1 MTWILILE
9 DFSIWIIL
17 MPAITGAILFQRLD
31 KDSKIIFVV
40 VLLACIPQVLKPF
53 MDGTELLTIVY
64 NVYTP
69 LEFIVYWVLFRQ
81 KIISPSRK
89 TILDGMAAIFAVV
102 SAYLIY
108 RYNIRTRFINEWVV
122 WNNIFQVSWVG
133 LCLLEYYYSEE
144 SIINS
149 SQPFFWFL
157 IAITGYASCT
167 AVFFMLWHF
176 LKNNPEEQFHIVNAI
191 HHIFN
196 ILLYVFFTIGF
207 LKNYKLKY
215 HA

>member
-1 MTWILILE
+1 MSWISILE
-9 DFSIWIIL
+9 ALNIWIIL
-17 MPAITGAILFQRLD
+17 LPATTGLILFKKLD

-40 VLLACIPQVLKPF
+40 VLLACVPHVLKF
-53 MDGTELLTIVY
+53 YMDGTELLTIVY
-64 NVYTP
+64 NVYTH
-69 LEFIVYWVLFRQ
+69 LEFVFYWILFRQ
-81 KIISPSRK
+81 KIVSPSRK
-89 TILDGMAAIFAVV
+89 TILDATAVVFVVV

-108 RYNIRTRFINEWVV
+108 NYNISTRFINELVV

-144 SIINS
+144 SLINS

-157 IAITGYASCT
+157 FAITGYASCT
-167 AVFFMLWHF
+167 AVFFSLWHF
-176 LKNNPEEQFHIVNAI
+176 LENNTEQQFHIVRAI
-191 HHIFN
+191 RHLFN

-207 LKNYKLKY
+207 LKNSKLKY